1 MILCLDV
8 GNSQIFGGVFED
20 DRLRVQFRRT
30 SQLRSSSD
38 EFGVFFRSVLREN
51 NVDPDL
57 VSEVGICC
65 VVPDLLYSLRAC
77 CQKYFGVE
85 PLVLRPGTKTGL
97 KIRYRDPREVG
108 ADRIADAV
116 GAMTLYPDRD
126 LIVADFGTATTLC
139 AITKDRQFLG
149 GNIIPGVR
157 LSMEALETR
166 TAQLPSVE
174 IVPPDAALG
183 RSTVES
189 IQAGLYWSNVGMVRE
204 LVARIAD
211 DVFGGEKPL
220 VIGTGG
226 FAQLF
231 NREKLFDVVI
241 PDLILTGLREVIRLN
256 RASQPSPEASPRP
269 RPGGG
274 AARSG
279 KPA

>member
-8 GNSQIFGGVFED
+8 GNSQIYGGVFREEV
-20 DRLRVQFRRT
+20 LQVQFRRT

-38 EFGVFFRSVLREN
+38 ELGVFFRSVLREN
-51 NVDPDL
+51 GVDPDEITD
-57 VSEVGICC
+57 VSVCC
-65 VVPDLLYSLRAC
+65 VVPDLLYSLRAA
-77 CQKYFGVE
+77 CQKYFAVE

-116 GAMTLYPDRD
+116 GAMTLFPGRN
-126 LIVADFGTATTLC
+126 LLVADFGTATTIC
-139 AITKDRQFLG
+139 AITRDKEFLG

-157 LSMEALETR
+157 LSMEALESK

-174 IVPPDAALG
+174 IVPPDSAVG

-189 IQAGLYWSNVGMVRE
+189 IQAGLYWSSVGMVRE
-204 LVARIAD
+204 LVERISNE
-211 DVFGGEKPL
+211 VFVEDKPL

-231 NREKLFDVVI
+231 NREKLFDHVI
-241 PDLILTGLREVIRLN
+241 PDLILTGLLEVTRLN
-256 RASQPSPEASPRP
+256 R
-269 RPGGG
+269 
-274 AARSG
+274 
-279 KPA
+279 

>member
-8 GNSQIFGGVFED
+8 GNTQVFGGVFD
-20 DRLRVQFRRT
+20 GDTLQVQFRRT
-30 SQLRSSSD
+30 SQLTSSSD
-38 EFGVFFRSVLREN
+38 ELGVFFRAVLREN
-51 NVDPDL
+51 GIDPDGIT
-57 VSEVGICC
+57 EVAICC

-77 CQKYFGVE
+77 CQKYFSLE
-85 PLVLRPGTKTGL
+85 PLILRPGTKTGL

-116 GAMTLYPDRD
+116 GAVKLFPGRN
-126 LIVADFGTATTLC
+126 LIVADFGTATTIC
-139 AITKDRQFLG
+139 AITKDREFLG

-157 LSMEALETR
+157 LAMEALESR

-174 IVPPDAALG
+174 IVPPGTSIG

-204 LVARIAD
+204 LVTRMSAE
-211 DVFGGEKPL
+211 VFAEEPPL

-231 NREKLFDVVI
+231 NRENLFDEVI
-241 PDLILTGLREVIRLN
+241 SDLILTGLLEVSRLN
-256 RASQPSPEASPRP
+256 
-269 RPGGG
+269 
-274 AARSG
+274 AA
-279 KPA
+279 

>member
-1 MILCLDV
+1 MILCLDI
-8 GNSQIFGGVFED
+8 GNSQIYGGLFEGD
-20 DRLRVQFRRT
+20 ELKVQFRRT

-38 EFGVFFRSVLREN
+38 ELGVFFRGVLREN
-51 NVDPDL
+51 GVDPDQIA
-57 VSEVGICC
+57 EVAICC

-77 CQKYFGVE
+77 CQKYFGID

-97 KIRYRDPREVG
+97 KILYRDPKEVG

-116 GAMTLYPDRD
+116 GAVKLYPGRN

-139 AITKDRQFLG
+139 ATTKDKEFLG

-157 LSMEALETR
+157 LSMDALESR

-174 IVPPDAALG
+174 IVPPTSAFG

-204 LVARIAD
+204 LVARMTAE
-211 DVFGGEKPL
+211 VFEGDKPV

-231 NREKLFDVVI
+231 NREKLFDKVV
-241 PDLILTGLREVIRLN
+241 PDLILTGLLQVIKLN
-256 RASQPSPEASPRP
+256 R
-269 RPGGG
+269 
-274 AARSG
+274 
-279 KPA
+279 